1 MGRITRMFAVA
12 LTGIVIGWIGIY
24 IFEKKAKN

>member
-1 MGRITRMFAVA
+1 MGFLTRMFAMA

-24 IFEKKAKN
+24 IFEKTAKN